1 MPPKAPKKKPIKK
14 PVKKPTKK
22 ASSDTFG
29 VSNGSKAKFLANFRK
44 LQKLKYNPEKDYALL
59 GI

>member
-1 MPPKAPKKKPIKK
+1 MPPKKKPIKK
-14 PVKKPTKK
+14 PLKKPTKK

-44 LQKLKYNPEKDYALL
+44 LQKLKYNPDIDYS
-59 GI
+59 